1 MSNILI
7 TGINGFIGRALAA
20 EHYHFSNGDNII
32 GVGFDQHLDFGDVP
46 CHHYVSGDMR
56 DYSFVRRVVGDYEV
70 NTIYHL
76 AAQSIV
82 RICANDPVSA
92 YHINVMGTVNLME
105 AVREVGKNTVTS
117 IVVSTSDK
125 AVGHAPSPYTEE
137 TPLNPLYTY
146 ECTKTCQDIVARNFF
161 HNYGLPV
168 VVARCG
174 NVYGPGDPNMSRIIP
189 RAMSNLLK
197 GQQPV
202 LYSGVTDYV
211 REFIYIDDV
220 IDAFMLLSKSGKR
233 GDAYC
238 VGGTTPIKILDLM
251 NLIIEI
257 SGIDMEV
264 KIEEKNDLFKE
275 IEVQY
280 LSAAKLNALG
290 WHPEVSLKEGLHRT
304 FNYYKQLMRLG

>member
-1 MSNILI
+1 MSNVLI
-7 TGINGFIGRALAA
+7 TGINGFIGRALAT
-20 EHYHFSNGDNII
+20 ECYSQIEGSTVV
-32 GVGFDQHLDFGDVP
+32 GLGFDQHLDIDTVP

-56 DYSFVRRVVGDYEV
+56 DYKFIRRIIGDYEI

-92 YHINVMGTVNLME
+92 YEINVMGTVNLME
-105 AVREVGKNTVTS
+105 AVREVGKNTVSS

-189 RAMSNLLK
+189 RAMSNLLR
-197 GQQPV
+197 GHQPV
-202 LYSGVTDYV
+202 LYSGVTNYV

-220 IDAFMLLSKSGKR
+220 VRAFMLLSEKGKR

-257 SGIDMEV
+257 SGKQEEV
-264 KIEEKNDLFKE
+264 IIEEKNDLFKE

-280 LSAAKLNALG
+280 LNASKLNALG
-290 WHPEVSLKEGLHRT
+290 WTPRISLEEGLTRT
-304 FNYYKQLMRLG
+304 FHYYGSLV